1 MNRLAI
7 IDGDPIVYSAAFAL
21 QKYALSDLTCNGH
34 IIEIFDSKKEA
45 KTHAEDLGLE
55 QDEYE
60 LLDYADATE
69 QDVFDFLSYALT
81 DVVDITESEEVEIWL
96 SSKTNFRKT
105 IDPEYKAHRADKPIL
120 HNLVRSVMEEQF
132 GAITAEEDYEADD
145 EIAEKATQMR
155 EHGQE
160 EDYIICS
167 IDKDLD
173 TVPGWHYNWPIFN
186 REGNL
191 YFVEPEQAR
200 HIFWISVLT
209 GDAADN
215 IPGLHGVGPK
225 KAEKQVVGCNTDE
238 EYFESCKKAYFAKLD
253 QDMSE
258 DEILERLDKNIKL
271 LTIGKGELNEQPN
284 LGSD

>member
-60 LLDYADATE
+60 LIDYADSTQ
-69 QDVFDFLSYALT
+69 QDVSDFISYALT
-81 DVVDITESEEVEIWL
+81 DILHITESDEAEIWL

-105 IDPEYKAHRADKPIL
+105 IDPEYKSHRGEKPVL
-120 HNLVRSVMEEQF
+120 HKLVRQVMEEQF
-132 GAITAEEDYEADD
+132 GAVTAEDDYEADD
-145 EIAEKATQMR
+145 EIADEAYRMR
-155 EHGQE
+155 ASGNG

-186 REGNL
+186 REGSV

-215 IPGLHGVGPK
+215 IPGLHGIGPK
-225 KAEKQVVGCNTDE
+225 KAEKQVVGCKTDE
-238 EYFESCKKAYFAKLD
+238 DYFESCKKAYLAKLE
-253 QDMSE
+253 QDMPE

-271 LTIGKGELNEQPN
+271 LTIGKGELNGQSN